1 MSLSDSGTT
10 AGQTYPMQ
18 SVRSQ
23 QDATNSSDHSAHE
36 VQKAVQ
42 AVTHHVGQESEREL
56 NQQVSQGNDCEQ
68 NRESGTEKA
77 SLGSLRDSPQRI
89 TTTGVYVQASSALES
104 PIIPSESPVI
114 RPILKKSTSAT
125 QLNSTMAPDASS
137 SILDSFKVTPV
148 HSPVPNI
155 SSKFKGGSPTATRSH
170 IHTSKSAPNLSKT
183 PDWMPEYRR
192 SGRRDSVKSLCFDN
206 AIKKV
211 CVFSSDESPARIAQS
226 PRYVIESS
234 DEGSSPESD
243 IEEILGSG
251 SFDYF
256 DDYDDFTEGSLSK
269 KPITKIYEP
278 WVVNSRSHKFPNLTF
293 PAVTLDSLMLSSSK
307 SNTILSPSSTSNPT
321 SGSHSQQPQR
331 VTATI
336 LIRNIA
342 YSKFVLVRY
351 TSDGWKSF
359 HDVEATFQGVVI
371 PSTSSTAGIDRFMA
385 SIDLDKISPPVP
397 AKMNSFYEEGR
408 DFEHE
413 ILNFEFAVCGRMN
426 GAEYWDNNCGRNH
439 ELILHRGVRLMP
451 LMSAAT
457 AALMTASKGTLRTVE
472 AVIEAAQKAAVQT
485 AKAVAEEAKAIE
497 RDFEQSSPYRRNS
510 LPSPTLELEKVPDTR
525 PVRAQ
530 FTLNS
535 VSRSVTAGGTPVM
548 RRKAG
553 ILGGGG
559 WGNGLYSLCAP
570 SFSDDDDDDEYDD
583 QDTIVPEKPATI
595 VSSHIQEYHSDWAFG
610 SHHVTS
616 ASVES
621 GGDSDSAT
629 ATYPP
634 PWALQRPAQYQSD
647 TLYSLSSR
655 AGSPVSLSTELS
667 AFPSSFYHHHQQQ
680 HQQQQQQQNQT
691 ANNLYNHGHTLLHR
705 VQHYQQQ
712 KHTPVKHDMKAE
724 LQKHDLKLD
733 TFKIGKMFGKESFF
747 HTQKSASSS
756 FESASTLAD
765 SPSDSLSSIE
775 SESGHLS
782 GGLHLKYD
790 GAVSIQQQQEN
801 VATKFLRR
809 SKSTDLISRQQ
820 PSRHPQQ
827 QQQQQQQ
834 HKKHMWDSRVS
845 AGDLDTI
852 LGRTD
857 EDDAEDMKR
866 ILDRKVMQSIEGWS
880 LWDADGENDE

>member
-1 MSLSDSGTT
+1 
-10 AGQTYPMQ
+10 
-18 SVRSQ
+18 
-23 QDATNSSDHSAHE
+23 
-36 VQKAVQ
+36 
-42 AVTHHVGQESEREL
+42 
-56 NQQVSQGNDCEQ
+56 
-68 NRESGTEKA
+68 
-77 SLGSLRDSPQRI
+77 
-89 TTTGVYVQASSALES
+89 
-104 PIIPSESPVI
+104 
-114 RPILKKSTSAT
+114 
-125 QLNSTMAPDASS
+125 MAPDAN
-137 SILDSFKVTPV
+137 SILDSYKVTPA
-148 HSPVPNI
+148 HSPAPNT
-155 SSKFKGGSPTATRSH
+155 SSKFKGASPTTTRSH

-256 DDYDDFTEGSLSK
+256 DDCDDFMEGSLSK

-293 PAVTLDSLMLSSSK
+293 PAVILDSLTLSSSK
-307 SNTILSPSSTSNPT
+307 SNTILSPSSTPNPA
-321 SGSHSQQPQR
+321 SSSHSQQPQR
-331 VTATI
+331 VAATI

-359 HDVEATFQGVVI
+359 HDVEAKFQGVVI

-385 SIDLDKISPPVP
+385 FIDLDKISPPVP

-426 GAEYWDNNCGRNH
+426 GTEYWDNNCGRNH

-510 LPSPTLELEKVPDTR
+510 LPSPTLELEQAPDTR

-535 VSRSVTAGGTPVM
+535 GSRSVTAGGTPVM

-553 ILGGGG
+553 ILGGSGG

-583 QDTIVPEKPATI
+583 QETIVPEKPATI
-595 VSSHIQEYHSDWAFG
+595 VASHIQEYHSDWAFG
-610 SHHVTS
+610 SHHTTS

-634 PWALQRPAQYQSD
+634 SWGLQRPAQYQSD

-680 HQQQQQQQNQT
+680 HQQQQQNQA
-691 ANNLYNHGHTLLHR
+691 ANSLFNHGHKLLHR

-712 KHTPVKHDMKAE
+712 KNTPVKHDLKAE

-733 TFKIGKMFGKESFF
+733 TFKLGKVFGKESFF
-747 HTQKSASSS
+747 HIQKSASSS

-765 SPSDSLSSIE
+765 SPSDSLSSLE
-775 SESGHLS
+775 SDSGHLS
-782 GGLHLKYD
+782 GGLHMKYD
-790 GAVSIQQQQEN
+790 GAVTIQHQET
-801 VATKFLRR
+801 VTTTKFLRR
-809 SKSTDLISRQQ
+809 SKSSDLVSRQQ
-820 PSRHPQQ
+820 PSRHP
-827 QQQQQQQ
+827 QQQQQ

-852 LGRTD
+852 LGRAD
-857 EDDAEDMKR
+857 DDDAEDMKR

-880 LWDADGENDE
+880 LWDAD